1 MTDLEATLERFENLA
16 TECEMIGKLALDGGY
31 IALSVGA
38 RSLLT
43 GGALIW
49 VNRVAG
55 VILIGASIW
64 LATLTRS

>member
-1 MTDLEATLERFENLA
+1 
-16 TECEMIGKLALDGGY
+16 
-31 IALSVGA
+31 V
-38 RSLLT
+38 LT

-64 LATLTRS
+64 LATLHR